1 MGYRLAHHGRT
12 ARTLFNL
19 LPPSKRGLVRRGKGG
34 HQSSYPLVHGRI
46 KTFTS
51 KITGVWAAQWWED
64 GAFKRVRGLVVYW
77 RNLPCFIPGGRIM
90 PNKKYGGAVY
100 AVGG

>member
-1 MGYRLAHHGRT
+1 MGYSLAHHGRT

-51 KITGVWAAQWWED
+51 KINGVWVAQWWED
-64 GAFKRVRGLVVYW
+64 GAFKRVRTGCALVNFAFYHSRRMDCAEQKIWWRGLCV
-77 RNLPCFIPGGRIM
+77 GR
-90 PNKKYGGAVY
+90 
-100 AVGG
+100 